1 MRATLKTRIT
11 FFFLIV
17 GIIPALLITYLSMQS
32 MEKSLNNLSY
42 SNIIS
47 VHQIKQRNVEN
58 YFRNK
63 IELSLMASSNPS
75 IQAALQELLTAR
87 AAGPLAWYNAQK
99 KSDTVLRSLKTAY
112 ECYDLIFLDLKG
124 TVIYSL
130 EQKENLSGI
139 NLTSIKGLS
148 NIIKNSIPG
157 IFVQDYVLLP
167 QIGYTPCLFIC
178 SPVSSGQKISGIL
191 CAIMTPGEI
200 NRPVQE
206 GEIYRDSVQS
216 SGITQAGAN
225 VGEIYLIGNDKKMR
239 SDSFLDPEYHSVAA
253 SLAGNL
259 KENGVDTDP
268 AESIAAYGRSSTKET
283 KNYLG
288 IDVISS
294 YSPLN
299 IPMLKWGIIT
309 EIDKKNAFPFLDSTK
324 FLILQI
330 IIASAALILF
340 IAVILSK
347 SIIKPINKVINDL
360 IPLSQ
365 NVSNASTLVEKS
377 SKMLAES
384 ASDQAASLEE
394 TSASLEQLSS
404 GVDANAE
411 SAKNADI
418 MTSKTQDLVND
429 ISDRTKKTL
438 DAINKIKKTSDETA
452 EIIATIN
459 EISFQTNL
467 LAVNASIEA
476 RKAGEA
482 GRGFA
487 AVAEEIRI
495 LAERSS
501 VAAKN
506 TKKLVD
512 EVKQSVESGVM
523 ISLPANDSLKKISET
538 TTQLKT
544 ITENVSHSSL
554 EQASGIS
561 QISSL
566 VSEMDRMTQK
576 ISISSQL
583 SSDESKQLAIQVN
596 TLNKTVDLL
605 SEITGTNNI
614 LQKKSLF
621 LSAAGNRFSHI
632 LSFFKKTKEK
642 KND

>member
-1 MRATLKTRIT
+1 M
-11 FFFLIV
+11 
-17 GIIPALLITYLSMQS
+17 
-32 MEKSLNNLSY
+32 
-42 SNIIS
+42 
-47 VHQIKQRNVEN
+47 
-58 YFRNK
+58 
-63 IELSLMASSNPS
+63 
-75 IQAALQELLTAR
+75 
-87 AAGPLAWYNAQK
+87 
-99 KSDTVLRSLKTAY
+99 
-112 ECYDLIFLDLKG
+112 
-124 TVIYSL
+124 
-130 EQKENLSGI
+130 
-139 NLTSIKGLS
+139 
-148 NIIKNSIPG
+148 
-157 IFVQDYVLLP
+157 
-167 QIGYTPCLFIC
+167 
-178 SPVSSGQKISGIL
+178 
-191 CAIMTPGEI
+191 
-200 NRPVQE
+200 
-206 GEIYRDSVQS
+206 
-216 SGITQAGAN
+216 
-225 VGEIYLIGNDKKMR
+225 
-239 SDSFLDPEYHSVAA
+239 
-253 SLAGNL
+253 
-259 KENGVDTDP
+259 
-268 AESIAAYGRSSTKET
+268 
-283 KNYLG
+283 
-288 IDVISS
+288 
-294 YSPLN
+294 
-299 IPMLKWGIIT
+299 
-309 EIDKKNAFPFLDSTK
+309 DKKNAFPFLDSTK

-340 IAVILSK
+340 IAIILSK
-347 SIIKPINKVINDL
+347 SIIKPINKVIHNL
-360 IPLSQ
+360 IKLSQ

-384 ASDQAASLEE
+384 ASDQSASLEE

-404 GVDANAE
+404 GVDANAD
-411 SAKNADI
+411 SAKKADI

-506 TKKLVD
+506 TKKLVE
-512 EVKQSVESGVM
+512 EVKQSVESGVKV
-523 ISLPANDSLKKISET
+523 SLPANDSLKEISQT
-538 TTQLKT
+538 TAQLKT
-544 ITENVSHSSL
+544 ITENVSNSSL

-583 SSDESKQLAIQVN
+583 SSDESKQLAIQVG

-605 SEITGTNNI
+605 SEITGTDNTS
-614 LQKKSLF
+614 QKKSLF
-621 LSAAGNRFSHI
+621 LSTITDRFFSV
-632 LSFFKKTKEK
+632 LNFFKKTKEG